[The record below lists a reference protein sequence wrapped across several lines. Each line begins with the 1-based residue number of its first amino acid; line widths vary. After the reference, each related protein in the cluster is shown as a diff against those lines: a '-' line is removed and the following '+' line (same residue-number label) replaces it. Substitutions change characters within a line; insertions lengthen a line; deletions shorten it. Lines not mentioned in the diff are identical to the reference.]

1 VAEDFI
7 QKGKKLSSQG
17 GTSKSSA
24 GSFRAREGEVKQKKT
39 ATQVKSDLYTSIGKQ
54 ADKYAKEKLGIITT
68 VAGPVQ
74 GASTSPTGFISTKSS
89 DQMYGTEYQAAR
101 NEYLASQGLGTV
113 QKNGSFITGVQTDK
127 GLVFTSQA
135 REAYEASKREPIP
148 LSREM
153 YESQQKTKLAL
164 GALATAASGMTA
176 FFSSAY
182 LSNKATPYSKYVQ
195 NFYDTANRSKTTA
208 VPVNSGGNG
217 GSGSSTT
224 TSSNSTSVQ
233 DSTAVA
239 QRAKKSYRGALSGET
254 GAITANRDPFL
265 ARADKTIRGAMV

>member
-1 VAEDFI
+1 M
-7 QKGKKLSSQG
+7 SSKG
-17 GTSKSSA
+17 GTSSSSKSGASKSSA
-24 GSFRAREGEVKQKKT
+24 GSFRAREGEIKQKKT

-54 ADKYAKEKLGIITT
+54 ADKYAQEKLGIITT

-113 QKNGSFITGVQTDK
+113 QKNGSFTTGVQTDK
-127 GLVFTSQA
+127 GLVFKSTA
-135 REAYEASKREPIP
+135 REAYESAKAEPIP

-164 GALATAASGMTA
+164 GALATAASGMTV

-208 VPVNSGGNG
+208 VPVSSGGNG
-217 GSGSSTT
+217 GSTT

-254 GAITANRDPFL
+254 GAITASRDPFL